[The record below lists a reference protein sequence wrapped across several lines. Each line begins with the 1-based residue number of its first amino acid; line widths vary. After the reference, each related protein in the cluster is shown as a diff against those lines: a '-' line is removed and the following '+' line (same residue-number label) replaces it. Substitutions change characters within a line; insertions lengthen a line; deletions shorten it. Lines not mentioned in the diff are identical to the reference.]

1 MTVIDEQGRPEP
13 PLVANELD
21 TLLGFLDYQRAT
33 LEWKTRGLDAAGL
46 NEVLA
51 PSTMTLGGLLKH
63 MAIVEE
69 YWFGERLI
77 GAPDIYADI
86 DWESDPDWD
95 WHSAIDD
102 SPESLRKLWQDNVT
116 RARARV
122 KGALEHE
129 GLDTLA
135 KVAQRDGSPLSLR
148 WILMHMIEEYARHN
162 GHADL
167 LRESVDGQTGE

>member
-1 MTVIDEQGRPEP
+1 PAHAPVWELIAHPLSETVSDGGVTAKLHSLIPSHGHVVPHSSLLNSPAMTVIDEQGRPEP

-77 GAPDIYADI
+77 GAPDIYA
-86 DWESDPDWD
+86 
-95 WHSAIDD
+95 
-102 SPESLRKLWQDNVT
+102 
-116 RARARV
+116 
-122 KGALEHE
+122 
-129 GLDTLA
+129 
-135 KVAQRDGSPLSLR
+135 
-148 WILMHMIEEYARHN
+148 
-162 GHADL
+162 
-167 LRESVDGQTGE
+167 